1 MLQADTVPWIPTS
14 FALGIPINEPQDL
27 ETPWQSG
34 SQALQLGTCL
44 LQRWGVAL
52 QAPCNLGEGG
62 EAGSRVPGSNS
73 YSPYSSLLAVEKSCP
88 LGQWPCKWSLVDF
101 KWIFGRIFPVEEVR
115 PPGASMPLRAGDALA
130 DYTEDACRWQVL

>member
-34 SQALQLGTCL
+34 SQALQLGTRL
-44 LQRWGVAL
+44 SQRWGVAL

-62 EAGSRVPGSNS
+62 SWVACAGFELLLTLLILTRCRKIL
-73 YSPYSSLLAVEKSCP
+73 SP
-88 LGQWPCKWSLVDF
+88 WT
-101 KWIFGRIFPVEEVR
+101 
-115 PPGASMPLRAGDALA
+115 MAL
-130 DYTEDACRWQVL
+130 